1 MFCCLKT
8 TRSQNCSLQLD
19 IWGENK
25 KKWIKNY
32 FFRRRMFRKMTCK
45 LLDLFHQWWQ
55 LARKPPGHVFG
66 LSKREPRTKEQAD
79 WKPLRGDIEGTPS
92 LISLSFH
99 VDYYVQEINPCVTVG
114 LSVFPG
120 WVKKCTKIL
129 FFPHGVWGVHS
140 VFHDLNLLKI
150 NKSVCDCGSFSL
162 SWMDKKMH
170 LIFSLRVGGGYFVFH
185 DLNWLNTIIQST

>member
-1 MFCCLKT
+1 MNQKLFFPPKDV
-8 TRSQNCSLQLD
+8 QEDDLQAF
-19 IWGENK
+19 GSFSSVVTVGK
-25 KKWIKNY
+25 
-32 FFRRRMFRKMTCK
+32 
-45 LLDLFHQWWQ
+45 
-55 LARKPPGHVFG
+55 KPPGHVFG

-185 DLNWLNTIIQST
+185 DLN